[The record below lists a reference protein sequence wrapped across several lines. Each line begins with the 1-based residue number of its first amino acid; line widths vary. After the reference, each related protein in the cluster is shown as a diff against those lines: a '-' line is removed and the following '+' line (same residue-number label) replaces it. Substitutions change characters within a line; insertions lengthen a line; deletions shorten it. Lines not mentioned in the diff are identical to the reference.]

1 MTDLNRNRSKDYLYH
16 NLSIDGVSKQLDF
29 DELVDYLHHL
39 EGKIVDLQRRLD
51 KMEEYE
57 MEQPV
62 MDSIKERARA
72 ISEAYEGSYTESG
85 LVAALRELVTQLSY
99 THLYPDGDHGIGVVN
114 VRDIYAVIKEME
126 ARED

>member
-57 MEQPV
+57 MEQ
-62 MDSIKERARA
+62 
-72 ISEAYEGSYTESG
+72 
-85 LVAALRELVTQLSY
+85 
-99 THLYPDGDHGIGVVN
+99 GD
-114 VRDIYAVIKEME
+114 R
-126 ARED
+126 